1 MKTRAHIFISGRVQ
15 GVFFRVET
23 KYEADKRKIK
33 GWVRNLP
40 DGRVE
45 AVFEGEKDSLDE
57 LIEFCRKGPPGARVE
72 NIKVIWED
80 YSGEFED
87 FKTLYR
93 YL

>member
-1 MKTRAHIFISGRVQ
+1 MKTRAHIFVSGRVQ
-15 GVFFRVET
+15 GVFFRMET
-23 KYEADKRKIK
+23 KYEANKRKVK

-45 AVFEGEKDSLDE
+45 AVFEGEKESVDE

-72 NIKVIWED
+72 NIKVIWGD

-87 FKTLYR
+87 FKILYR